1 MNPPTPVDIVDHQ
14 GSGVLEIGW
23 ADGATSRLPHRLLR
37 MQCRCA
43 ACEQQRRHGAGPPD
57 AGAELRLVRI
67 DAVGGHGLNL
77 AFSDGHDRGI
87 YPWALLRQL
96 GALSPT
102 QRPVSP
108 CPTPASNAC

>member
-43 ACEQQRRHGAGPPD
+43 ACEQQRRHGGGLPA
-57 AGAELRLVRI
+57 AGAALRLARI
-67 DAVGGHGLNL
+67 DAVGALGLNL

-96 GALSPT
+96 GAP
-102 QRPVSP
+102 
-108 CPTPASNAC
+108 